1 MQNWNQER
9 KTWEQGNKATYIL
22 VHGPS
27 LQKTQQVVW
36 RCIYCIHQTLLT
48 GSLAKGLG
56 MRLAYLLPVPLFS
69 CHNTWCWHFPVLSV
83 LQKVYLILLC
93 LTYTHIRFLHDRE
106 RPPEATANIR
116 KLLTVH
122 LKNLP
127 LRRRLAAELGM
138 TDVLQTL
145 SSSFNEGFLN
155 DVARLWP

>member
-1 MQNWNQER
+1 M
-9 KTWEQGNKATYIL
+9 
-22 VHGPS
+22 
-27 LQKTQQVVW
+27 
-36 RCIYCIHQTLLT
+36 
-48 GSLAKGLG
+48 
-56 MRLAYLLPVPLFS
+56 
-69 CHNTWCWHFPVLSV
+69 
-83 LQKVYLILLC
+83 LC

-155 DVARLWP
+155 DVARL